1 MVPVQFYTR
10 RNCAHSRVIF
20 DAISNEF
27 AIYFCVTIE
36 RNGWVSR
43 MCVTVAY
50 EYDGWASWMCLTMAR
65 NGWAP

>member
-20 DAISNEF
+20 DAISNEY

-36 RNGWVSR
+36 RNGW
-43 MCVTVAY
+43 
-50 EYDGWASWMCLTMAR
+50 ASWMCVTMAR
-65 NGWAP
+65 NGWAPWTCVKIARNEWAE